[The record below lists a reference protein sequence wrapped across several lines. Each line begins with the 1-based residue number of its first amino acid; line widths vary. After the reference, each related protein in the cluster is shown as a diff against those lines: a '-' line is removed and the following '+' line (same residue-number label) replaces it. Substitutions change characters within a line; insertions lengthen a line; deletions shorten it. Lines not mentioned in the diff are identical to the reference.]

1 MIAGGTA
8 MIVSTARYWYKVKEL
23 TQQREIQEMNRKLK
37 EEHEKL
43 NLSLEKFQLLM
54 DKMDHIIYE
63 WDIEQGRISF
73 SAEWMEKF
81 GRLPRF
87 LMPPAGLNRQDV

>member
-1 MIAGGTA
+1 

-73 SAEWMEKF
+73 SAEWMEKS